1 MSSSWAALPSVHG
14 VSRHPRIS
22 IAVQRVSQSLGHS
35 SANKNEPDGSFPE
48 RTKCTKP
55 RRPRPSAAGKRV
67 SPRPAWLTERPAV
80 RVRKDLAA
88 FFEFFTPLHFC
99 VDNPEVLRSGG
110 SSGVAGIFTFMSR
123 TLFAVRHRR
132 EFSDFLPAA
141 RRCGGGAGEVPTRGL
156 QPLLADR
163 LASGR

>member
-80 RVRKDLAA
+80 RVRKDLAD

-99 VDNPEVLRSGG
+99 VARPRQDAQTLKAVSSKENAHYAHQIPKRRLCRLWRKTGGHHDRSEEHTSELQSLRHL
-110 SSGVAGIFTFMSR
+110 VCR
-123 TLFAVRHRR
+123 
-132 EFSDFLPAA
+132 
-141 RRCGGGAGEVPTRGL
+141 
-156 QPLLADR
+156 LL
-163 LASGR
+163 LEKKEL